1 MTINDNPNTAGMD
14 GADAP
19 EWHTPP
25 HEIDGYMVAAVTV
38 LACVL
43 LLVMATAALQSPP
56 VTVAMWQI
64 GLALSVAAFVGF
76 MGGVVTMAIVAMAH
90 SDTEAGE

>member
-1 MTINDNPNTAGMD
+1 MEQTSNPTTPGMD
-14 GADAP
+14 GADRA

-64 GLALSVAAFVGF
+64 GLALSVAAFIGF
-76 MGGVVTMAIVAMAH
+76 ACGVVTMALAAMAH
-90 SDTEAGE
+90 SDVDGAE